1 MAAGHNN
8 FSIVLGY
15 TGAFKLQ
22 SLWLIRKDWVIDFDW
37 ALRARES
44 IHLSANIS
52 GIQLDN
58 NGIIQ
63 GLTGTEHR
71 RIDL

>member
-37 ALRARES
+37 ALRA
-44 IHLSANIS
+44 NISS